1 MYKAL
6 LAVAAILALSG
17 LYQQVYAQTITVNG
31 STPCFMN
38 YTAGMDLWRQ
48 CGFDQDYITFA
59 MLPWEWITGGFFSM
73 ILVSIIILIVYQKY
87 QKVIYPI
94 LIGVSFLPI
103 SYTLFPSVF
112 LAWSMVM
119 TGVGLGILVW
129 YGFIKQSKDF

>member
-6 LAVAAILALSG
+6 LAVAAIAILSG

-31 STPCFMN
+31 TTPCFMN

-48 CGFDQDYITFA
+48 CGFDQDYIAFA

-87 QKVIYPI
+87 QKAIYPI
-94 LIGVSFLPI
+94 MIGVSFLPI

-112 LAWSMVM
+112 LIWSMVM
-119 TGVGLGILVW
+119 TGFGIAVLVW
-129 YGFIKQSKDF
+129 YGFIKQPKDF